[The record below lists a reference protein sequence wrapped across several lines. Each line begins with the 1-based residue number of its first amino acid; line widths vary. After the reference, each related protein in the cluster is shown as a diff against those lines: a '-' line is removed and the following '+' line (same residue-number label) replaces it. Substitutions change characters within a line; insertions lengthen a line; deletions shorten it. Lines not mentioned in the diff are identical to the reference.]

1 MHLPCLHAFHE
12 DCVSDWLRKNKKC
25 PMCKMLLWEAI
36 SSSVASSRGS
46 SSSGGGGGGG
56 SRSSASHSYSSSSYH
71 SSGSLSP
78 A

>member
-36 SSSVASSRGS
+36 SSSVASSRGGGS
-46 SSSGGGGGGG
+46 GGSGSGSGGRSSGIN
-56 SRSSASHSYSSSSYH
+56 SYSSSSYH